1 MILQALPL
9 LHDVL
14 EPRRL
19 HFHYPPYYPRL
30 FMGMKEELVL
40 RDQTGRFGVMAD
52 VPAGVAWY
60 SDHRVWAQPARL
72 HDFYAITLEQ
82 SIGELLL
89 TPKTLDRPF
98 FSDLAANRD
107 DDLRMELAGLRRFGE
122 WGRIYAG
129 LMTGRLPAE
138 FPLKVP
144 QRLSENLY
152 VFINPA
158 LPPRQQ

>member
-1 MILQALPL
+1 M
-9 LHDVL
+9 
-14 EPRRL
+14 
-19 HFHYPPYYPRL
+19 
-30 FMGMKEELVL
+30 L

-98 FSDLAANRD
+98 F
-107 DDLRMELAGLRRFGE
+107 
-122 WGRIYAG
+122 
-129 LMTGRLPAE
+129 
-138 FPLKVP
+138 
-144 QRLSENLY
+144 
-152 VFINPA
+152 
-158 LPPRQQ
+158 